1 MEIKNK
7 TITLFVIIATVQ
19 ANRKGLPAPLT
30 SKKKLPRGTVSAY
43 RSDEGKGDLLALSWF
58 DKRKVLMVST
68 KHTNNV
74 IEVSKR

>member
-1 MEIKNK
+1 MYIG
-7 TITLFVIIATVQ
+7 TVQ
-19 ANRKGLPAPLT
+19 SNRKGLPVSFK
-30 SKKKLPRGTVSAY
+30 SKKKLPRGTVSAF

-74 IEVSKR
+74 IDVPKR